1 MGQPLRVLVIED
13 DVNDHELL
21 LREIQRGGYDVECE
35 RVETATALCEAL
47 DRQRWDVVLSDYSLP
62 SFDAPR
68 ALAIIKDRRID
79 VPFIIVSGT
88 VDEVTAVAS
97 MRAGAHD
104 FMAKGK
110 LARLLPVIDREL
122 REAAGRADRRR
133 MQEQLLVSDRMA
145 SLGTLAAGVA
155 HEINSPLAAILANLE
170 VVMDD
175 LAALAPAALARP
187 PHAAD
192 WAAWVRAQVE
202 KTLEPLH
209 DACEAAL
216 RVRDVSRDLKVFSRG
231 DEQRLGAVD
240 VRQVMESSLRMAQ
253 NEIRHRAEL
262 VREYSDVPPV
272 HANDTRLGQ
281 VFLNLVVN
289 AVQSLPEE
297 SAERHRIR
305 VVIRPEAEGRV
316 CVEVHDTGA
325 GIPADV
331 LPQIFDPFFTTKPI
345 GVGTGLGL
353 AICHRIVTSL
363 GGEITVQSERG
374 VGSVFSVSL
383 PVAAEPTIDA
393 TPAAVAPQS
402 TSAPRGRI
410 LAIDDDVMVSGALQ
424 RLFGGAHEVS
434 AANSA
439 REALERFAA
448 GERFDLIL
456 CDILMPEYTGIE
468 LFDRLSDELP
478 EQAARMV
485 FMTGGAF
492 TPEARAFI
500 ERVPERVIEK
510 PFDLPTLR
518 ALVDEMLS

>member
-1 MGQPLRVLVIED
+1 MGVPLRVLVIED
-13 DVNDHELL
+13 DENDHELL
-21 LREIQRGGYDVECE
+21 LREIRRGGYDVECE

-47 DRQRWDVVLSDYSLP
+47 DRRRWDVVLSDYSLP

-68 ALAIIKDRRID
+68 ALSVIKERRID

-88 VDEVTAVAS
+88 VDEITAVAS

-104 FMAKGK
+104 FMAKGR

-122 REAAGRADRRR
+122 REAAGRADHRR

-170 VVMDD
+170 VVLDD
-175 LAALAPAALARP
+175 LASLAAAARSQPAEAGEWP
-187 PHAAD
+187 
-192 WAAWVRAQVE
+192 AWVTERVE
-202 KTLEPLH
+202 SAIEPLR

-231 DEQRLGAVD
+231 DEQRLGPVD
-240 VRQVMESSLRMAQ
+240 VRHVMDSSLRMAH

-272 HANDTRLGQ
+272 LANETRLGQ

-289 AVQSLPEE
+289 SVQSLPEE
-297 SAERHRIR
+297 QAERQRIR
-305 VVIRPEAEGRV
+305 VVIRPEADRHV
-316 CVEVHDTGA
+316 CVEVHDTGM

-374 VGSVFSVSL
+374 GGSVFRVSL
-383 PVAAEPTIDA
+383 PVASAAAADA
-393 TPAAVAPQS
+393 PSTRVVPPPAGAR
-402 TSAPRGRI
+402 RGRI
-410 LAIDDDVMVSGALQ
+410 LAIDDDAMVLAALR
-424 RLFGGAHEVS
+424 RLFGARHDVS
-434 AANSA
+434 VANSA
-439 REALERFAA
+439 LEAMERFDA

-456 CDILMPEYTGIE
+456 CDILMPDSTGIE
-468 LFDRLSDELP
+468 LFERMSEQFPD
-478 EQAARMV
+478 QAARMV

-500 ERVPERVIEK
+500 ERMPERVIEK
-510 PFDLPTLR
+510 PFDVPTLR
-518 ALVDEMLS
+518 ALVDDVLR